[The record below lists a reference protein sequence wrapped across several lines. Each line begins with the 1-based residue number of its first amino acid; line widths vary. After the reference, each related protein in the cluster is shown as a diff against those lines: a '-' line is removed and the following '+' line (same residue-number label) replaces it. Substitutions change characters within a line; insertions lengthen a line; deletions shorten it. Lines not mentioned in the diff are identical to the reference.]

1 MRDLIS
7 HLNDEGV
14 TIDVNDSDS
23 PNRGA
28 DLNTTQIQNMEA
40 IISEDG
46 SPLNIPLG
54 IEGIEKVEIV
64 DVISEISEPSS
75 LAIGSLAGEPEVV
88 EISNTSPDMPLSINQ
103 SINTVDA
110 KVKAVSDLDDTEN
123 ILPLT
128 NITSEALKGQASEYT
143 DASDTRISIS
153 STSQNT
159 LPSSQDTAK
168 EPSTSSLGE
177 NFDAEF
183 SNADKNKTYPSK
195 ASDAALDSTLDN
207 IEGRDV
213 GEEKLDSNVKVL
225 SMLES
230 DSNILWIDVKSEII
244 DTSAETSNF
253 IRSEGPLP
261 CSTSDLTSASNLI
274 GTCSNNSGDLGSYE
288 TIQNNFVDIEKDV
301 TLPFP
306 TLSTPITSNL
316 SAGNNHTN
324 SRTKEETNIAGS
336 QYGKIVEID
345 SIEKNSDVSTN
356 VSVPVAEVNFISD
369 STANHTSAPET
380 VTVDIITDIGP
391 KNHSNSAIIEAS
403 ISGNNTDIKIREEEI
418 LTNLAVDE
426 SSQSIE
432 NSTLKTIKSPVREGF
447 QHKVEVEEEEEEGE
461 VPSPTSFPV
470 FTDPSYHP
478 AFPSSTL
485 SSDGQQA
492 DMIDD
497 SMDDKLSTTSL
508 SVAAVTAIP
517 VPLLLSLPVD
527 AVLHAITPDVSADIA
542 VESPAVSSMT
552 ATSSISKDNIQSFEV
567 AAMTSES
574 ITSTSA
580 PTLLNTNTPSSLS
593 TTTSPTTTTSS
604 SSVMTVSSLPIEA
617 TLPVVSTLPVVLQ
630 TVPSSPS
637 TSITEIHTSTASVTS
652 TSTSTTAEVSVS
664 VSSSS
669 IPIPVPV
676 PKGFVRVVNGPSA
689 GLSPSCLE
697 TLRFSDFQASM
708 AKKLKLKADSDK
720 TQVPQSSQDNVF
732 RLLMSKIKT
741 LEMNYAII
749 EMYSAQVKCHNSF
762 RFLIFNSFIFSHLM
776 IHINLFFHPF
786 SIVDFSVIR
795 LRIRKF
801 YSFAIA
807 SFPQCFIFYLFTS
820 VTLSF
825 FFKFL

>member
-46 SPLNIPLG
+46 LPLNIPLG

-75 LAIGSLAGEPEVV
+75 LAIESLAGEREVQNV
-88 EISNTSPDMPLSINQ
+88 KISNMSSDMPLSINQ

-123 ILPLT
+123 ILPLI
-128 NITSEALKGQASEYT
+128 NITSKALKGQASEYI
-143 DASDTRISIS
+143 DALDTRISIL
-153 STSQNT
+153 STSQNA

-177 NFDAEF
+177 NFDVEL
-183 SNADKNKTYPSK
+183 SNVDKNKTYTST
-195 ASDAALDSTLDN
+195 ASDAAPDTSLDN
-207 IEGRDV
+207 IEDREV
-213 GEEKLDSNVKVL
+213 GEEKLDSNVKAV

-244 DTSAETSNF
+244 DTSVETSHF

-261 CSTSDLTSASNLI
+261 CSTSDSTSDSTSASNLM
-274 GTCSNNSGDLGSYE
+274 GTSSNDSSDLGSYE
-288 TIQNNFVDIEKDV
+288 TTQNNFVDTEKDV

-306 TLSTPITSNL
+306 TLPTPIISNI
-316 SAGNNHTN
+316 SAGNNPTN
-324 SRTKEETNIAGS
+324 SRTKEETFIAGS
-336 QYGKIVEID
+336 QY
-345 SIEKNSDVSTN
+345 EKTVSTN
-356 VSVPVAEVNFISD
+356 VSVPVAEVNFVSN
-369 STANHTSAPET
+369 STENHTSVLET
-380 VTVDIITDIGP
+380 VIVDSMTDLGP
-391 KNHSNSAIIEAS
+391 KNHSNSAIIGTS
-403 ISGNNTDIKIREEEI
+403 ISENNTDIKIREEEI
-418 LTNLAVDE
+418 LINPSVDE
-426 SSQSIE
+426 SSQSIV
-432 NSTLKTIKSPVREGF
+432 NSTLKTIKTPVREGF
-447 QHKVEVEEEEEEGE
+447 QHKVEEEEEEEEEGE

-497 SMDDKLSTTSL
+497 SMDDKLSTTSFP
-508 SVAAVTAIP
+508 VAAVTATP
-517 VPLLLSLPVD
+517 VPLLLSLSVD
-527 AVLHAITPDVSADIA
+527 ADLDPIIPDAYADIA
-542 VESPAVSSMT
+542 VESPAVSSIT
-552 ATSSISKDNIQSFEV
+552 VNSSISKDEIQSFEV
-567 AAMTSES
+567 TAMTSES

-580 PTLLNTNTPSSLS
+580 PTLLNTSIPSSP
-593 TTTSPTTTTSS
+593 TTSTSLAPTTTTSS
-604 SSVMTVSSLPIEA
+604 SSVITVSSLPIEA

-630 TVPSSPS
+630 TVPSLPS
-637 TSITEIHTSTASVTS
+637 ASVTEIHTSTASVTS
-652 TSTSTTAEVSVS
+652 TSTSTAAEASVS
-664 VSSSS
+664 ISSSS

-676 PKGFVRVVNGPSA
+676 PKGLVRVVNVPSA

-762 RFLIFNSFIFSHLM
+762 RFLIFNFFIFFHFM
-776 IHINLFFHPF
+776 IHINIFFHQF
-786 SIVDFSVIR
+786 SIVDFSIIR

-801 YSFAIA
+801 YFLTIA
-807 SFPQCFIFYLFTS
+807 SPLNVFFHLLFFTFLL
-820 VTLSF
+820 LSHFHF
-825 FFKFL
+825 F